1 MKFSSVLAACVGLAC
16 AAPTETQDN
25 ASKEPVK
32 LARSDNIIFPNSPL
46 LVPSKEPSPE
56 PVAPGGKL
64 PWVEPSPESADCR
77 DSKTEQICGSKLF
90 CGLYSN
96 KRHRPD
102 NKYSNHR
109 DCLAAREPAPLPK
122 VVYCGEHRAP
132 EALRQLHGI
141 PTEFKGPTT
150 NESYSL
156 ETHHWGIG
164 HIHSAYTST
173 TTSFGV
179 AFGYSLKDN
188 AGNGW
193 VYKIHPTPNMID
205 MDSSEFPLMY
215 AIEDEFS
222 ALGGV
227 RWDQIEAWMEIPLNS
242 TGPRVTVGEI
252 HEYRKEEAYMAKF
265 PETKWIKNKDYNP
278 RYDGLA
284 VSGGQPQLAGD
295 SLNLEKYKEK
305 TLEQWA
311 IEFMDKN
318 GGPVGWTGAFP
329 LDLSAPVKSG

>member
-1 MKFSSVLAACVGLAC
+1 MKSSVVMAACLGLVC

-25 ASKEPVK
+25 ASKEPIK
-32 LARSDNIIFPNSPL
+32 LAPSDNIIFPDSTMP
-46 LVPSKEPSPE
+46 VPGKEPSPE

-64 PWVEPSPESADCR
+64 PWIEPSPESADCR
-77 DSKTEQICGSKLF
+77 DSKTEQIWG
-90 CGLYSN
+90 

-102 NKYSNHR
+102 DKYSSYEG
-109 DCLAAREPAPLPK
+109 CLAAREPAPLPK

-132 EALRQLHGI
+132 EALRQLGGI

-150 NESYSL
+150 NMSYSL
-156 ETHHWGIG
+156 ETHHWGIEQV
-164 HIHSAYTST
+164 HSAYTST

-205 MDSSEFPLMY
+205 MDSSGFFIMY
-215 AIEDEFS
+215 GIEDEFS

-227 RWDQIEAWMEIPLNS
+227 RWDQIEAWMEIPRNS
-242 TGPRVTVGEI
+242 TGPKVTVGEI
-252 HEYRKEEAYMAKF
+252 YDYRKEEAFMTEF
-265 PETKWIKNKDYNP
+265 PGAKWIKNKDYNP
-278 RYDGLA
+278 RYDGFA

-295 SLNLEKYKEK
+295 YFNLEKYKEK

-311 IEFMDKN
+311 VEFMDKN
-318 GGPVGWTGAFP
+318 GEAVGWTGAFP
-329 LDLSAPVKSG
+329 LDLQAPVKTG